1 MCSDAVCHGVLHF
14 EVNIKSSSFAHQ
26 LLILVLHLEPGG
38 DAVPKTMMYVIS
50 GFEDII
56 GLHIVGELPVPRVEE
71 RPALRVLHQVVDE
84 EADHVDRQ
92 EHQGVRHQLK

>member
-1 MCSDAVCHGVLHF
+1 MRSALHF

-38 DAVPKTMMYVIS
+38 DAVPKTMMCIIS

-71 RPALRVLHQVVDE
+71 RPALGVLHQVVDE